1 MANLILRH
9 EPDLFD
15 LDAWQSY
22 LVELRGDEPDEYRDM
37 MIEHAEGHIRAIGGT
52 PEKTATEAA

>member
-1 MANLILRH
+1 MAKLILRR

-22 LVELRGDEPDEYRDM
+22 LDELRGGEPDEYRDM

-52 PEKTATEAA
+52 PQKSSAEAA